1 MNNLSEREGL
11 ENESEKTNKQ
21 TNKQK
26 KQNKGGNE
34 ELEHVRHSLGKK
46 RTLKA

>member
-11 ENESEKTNKQ
+11 ENESEK
-21 TNKQK
+21 K
-26 KQNKGGNE
+26 KNKGGNY

>member
-11 ENESEKTNKQ
+11 KNESEKKQ
-21 TNKQK
+21 KK